1 MVKDC
6 SGPSPPHCLSPS
18 LTSVYNKEKEIFEV
32 QLSYTVINP
41 ERLVTTLVSVGEIKT
56 EGERERGGVYIPR
69 TMVVHSS
76 HTPTTLSEEKR

>member
-6 SGPSPPHCLSPS
+6 SGPSPPPHCLSPS

-32 QLSYTVINP
+32 QLSHTVINP
-41 ERLVTTLVSVGEIKT
+41 ERLVTTLVSVGER
-56 EGERERGGVYIPR
+56 GRERGGAVYIPWA
-69 TMVVHSS
+69 MVVHSS